1 MLVYE
6 KKVDGE
12 RHLFG
17 TVDNTAP
24 GESDVQLTYKDTDGT
39 TIEPELSD
47 IYLNDGHGGI
57 IRKSDGEAINVF
69 IGETQIIG
77 GNIPTPQMVS
87 ITVTPPTKTSYVE
100 GEALDLAGMVVTGNL
115 SNGETIAITE
125 DYSASPA
132 AGTTLVTSN
141 NKVVVTYFELTDE
154 FTITV
159 EAARTATGIEI
170 TTMPTKTEYTE
181 GENLDLTGLVVS
193 LVYDNEDKEVIEED
207 SYLTTPVN
215 GAVLTSDPSGKQ
227 TVAVSAYDFEASFDV
242 TVNASQNSEP
252 EQPVTP

>member
-6 KKVDGE
+6 KKVNGE

-17 TVDNTAP
+17 TVNKTAP
-24 GESDVQLTYKDTDGT
+24 GETDVQLTYKDTDGT
-39 TIEPELSD
+39 VIEPELSD
-47 IYLNDGHGGI
+47 VYLNDGHGGI

-77 GNIPTPQMVS
+77 GDIPTPQMVS

-100 GEALDLAGMVVTGNL
+100 GDTLDLTGMTVVGNL
-115 SNGETIAITE
+115 NNGETIAITE

-132 AGTTLVTSN
+132 NGATLTTSN

-159 EAARTATGIEI
+159 EAAAEPQIEITGIEV
-170 TTMPTKTEYTE
+170 TTPPTKTVYTE
-181 GENLDLTGLVVS
+181 GEALDLTGMVVTIFGTVDGEAVTE
-193 LVYDNEDKEVIEED
+193 LAAYNEYV
-207 SYLTTPVN
+207 TTPVE
-215 GAVLTSDPSGKQ
+215 GAILTTDPTGEIE
-227 TVAVSAYDFEASFDV
+227 VVVSAYDFEDSFTV
-242 TVNASQNSEP
+242 TVNAA
-252 EQPVTP
+252 

>member
-6 KKVDGE
+6 KKVEGE

-17 TVDNTAP
+17 KVEGTVP
-24 GESDVQLTYKDTDGT
+24 SESDVQLTYKDTDGT

-47 IYLNDGHGGI
+47 VYLNDGHGGI

-77 GNIPTPQMVS
+77 GDIPTPQVVS

-100 GEALDLAGMVVTGNL
+100 GDTLDLTGMVITGNL

-132 AGTTLVTSN
+132 NGATLTTSN

-159 EAARTATGIEI
+159 EAAESQIEITGIEV
-170 TTMPTKTEYTE
+170 TTPPTKTVYTE
-181 GENLDLTGLVVS
+181 GEALDLTGMVVTIFGT
-193 LVYDNEDKEVIEED
+193 VDGEAATEIAAYNEYV
-207 SYLTTPVN
+207 TTPVE
-215 GAVLTSDPSGKQ
+215 GAILTTDI
-227 TVAVSAYDFEASFDV
+227 TEVTVSAYDFEDSFTV
-242 TVNASQNSEP
+242 TVNAAQEP
-252 EQPVTP
+252 GE

>member
-39 TIEPELSD
+39 VIEPELSD
-47 IYLNDGHGGI
+47 VYLNDGHGGI
-57 IRKSDGEAINVF
+57 IRKSDSEAINVF

-77 GNIPTPQMVS
+77 GDITPTVASLRIDKNPEKVS
-87 ITVTPPTKTSYVE
+87 FTAGEQLEYYGIEITLVYSDGTEEGVSEDPALTFDPDWGTTATVDMTSVTVTHTTYNVSTSF
-100 GEALDLAGMVVTGNL
+100 A
-115 SNGETIAITE
+115 
-125 DYSASPA
+125 
-132 AGTTLVTSN
+132 
-141 NKVVVTYFELTDE
+141 
-154 FTITV
+154 ITV
-159 EAARTATGIEI
+159 EEARTATGIEI
-170 TTMPTKTEYTE
+170 TTMPTKTTYTE

-193 LVYDNEDKEVIEED
+193 LVYDNEDKEVIEEG

-227 TVAVSAYDFEASFDV
+227 TVAVSAYDFETSFDV
-242 TVNASQNSEP
+242 TVNAS
-252 EQPVTP
+252 